1 MISIEL
7 YQPNAVNE
15 KIDYPSTWD
24 ELTPHEMKVIGV
36 GYFGTAL
43 SRAELLLAILESR
56 LGKKRINLLP
66 MLSIEDLSI
75 EYMSLTEFITERID
89 RTESIPIENLYCPT
103 ADFEDI
109 TVGEYEEADIALS
122 QYIADA
128 NPQHLV
134 DFFKTYYRVDKS
146 VQDHIPDTATMQACA
161 LCFIGCKSFL
171 PKSFPL
177 VFGGGEAGKQTQPD
191 LLALTKLIH
200 SGAGPRNGTRDN
212 IRRMP
217 LKEFLYDCQLE
228 AEKAPDVF

>member
-1 MISIEL
+1 VISIEL
-7 YQPNAVNE
+7 YQPNAVNDT
-15 KIDYPSTWD
+15 IDYPSTWA
-24 ELTPHEMKVIGV
+24 ELSLEEMKVIAA

-43 SRAELLLAILESR
+43 GRAELLLAILAHR
-56 LGKKRINLLP
+56 LGTERVHLLP

-75 EYMSLTEFITERID
+75 EYMSLTEFITDRID
-89 RTESIPIENLYCPT
+89 RTQPLALEKFYTPLP
-103 ADFEDI
+103 DFEEI

-122 QYIADA
+122 QYISEGKVEY
-128 NPQHLV
+128 LV
-134 DFFKTYYRVDKS
+134 DFFKTYYRVAKS
-146 VQDHIPDTATMQACA
+146 SNDQLPDIATMQACA

-171 PKSFPL
+171 PKAFPL
-177 VFGGGEAGKQTQPD
+177 VFGSDSQGKQAQPD

-217 LKEFLYDCQLE
+217 LKEFLFDCQLE